1 MFTNSAY
8 GYVGYFLLNSNSG
21 NLPKGNDGT
30 DIYDRN
36 IAATY
41 GDPDEYGTLLSNLEE
56 GDTVISYVSG
66 QGYRAVGTVTQ
77 EWDGDPVEDSDL
89 WIDPYDNGEYHID
102 VQWERVLGEE
112 EAIGWKEG
120 NRALGYP
127 EDTPVNYTLKHV
139 DDPESGRRLVELM
152 RRERQPDP
160 DLFLTPAGSKT
171 DNLER
176 TIENPVP
183 KSVIAEH
190 GSRIDLSQFDSET
203 VPVWGHTEDKG
214 VDDGDVFL
222 FYLDGEYPY
231 SGVVADQ
238 ESNPSLADD
247 IWEPFGDDDWSY
259 IYYMT
264 DVRKLD
270 APVEEVA
277 AVLDNDLDY
286 PYPMGFMNPN
296 PEKLALLRRKF
307 GGVREFVDYLSTG
320 IADQEPTSDWSGIP
334 EQYSRIAE
342 QLESTGQVI
351 FHGPPGTGKT
361 YHANRFA
368 DWWVH
373 EDVGTV
379 QENQQIRFITFHPSF
394 SYEDFIEGLTA
405 KSEDGDITYDLEDGV
420 FKDYIESVSYWPGQE
435 NVDGESYDGEPR
447 YVLII
452 DEINRGNVS
461 NILGETVTLLESDKR
476 ADGDNATSVRL
487 AHSNEEFE
495 IPSNVYLI
503 GTMNTAD
510 RSISLVDA
518 AIRRRFGFV
527 HFPPDYEVLQRS
539 FKLDGQDLDQLAQR
553 DDLDGLQALSILA
566 LEDINETIRG
576 RRDLGKGKQLGH
588 SYLLGADSEQAIV
601 RAWKYELLPL
611 LEEYFFDSFGEIANS
626 VFDAPHT
633 HYILDLDYEEI
644 RTVFGEETD
653 IEEPAALRTVLQE
666 VVGIEP

>member
-1 MFTNSAY
+1 MSE
-8 GYVGYFLLNSNSG
+8 YFLLNTNSTH
-21 NLPKGNDGT
+21 LPDGNDGT
-30 DIYDRN
+30 AIYDRN
-36 IAATY
+36 IAATFGGYDDY
-41 GDPDEYGTLLSNLEE
+41 GILLQEFEE

-66 QGYRAVGTVTQ
+66 QGYRAVGTVVD
-77 EWDGDPVEDSDL
+77 EWDGEAVEDSDQ
-89 WIDPYDNGEYHID
+89 WIEPGDNGEYHID
-102 VQWERVLGEE
+102 VQWQQVLDED
-112 EAIGWKEG
+112 EAIDWKQG

-127 EDTPVNYTLKHV
+127 EDTPVNFTLKHV
-139 DDPESGRRLVELM
+139 EDPDAGRRLAELI
-152 RRERQPDP
+152 RRERSPDP
-160 DLFLTPAGSKT
+160 DLFLTPAGSQT
-171 DNLER
+171 NNLER

-183 KSVIAEH
+183 KTQIEQHDPSV
-190 GSRIDLSQFDSET
+190 DLSQFDGDS

-214 VDDGDVFL
+214 VENGDVFL
-222 FYLDGEYPY
+222 FYLNGEYPY
-231 SGVVADQ
+231 SAVVADQ

-264 DVRKLD
+264 DVRELE

-296 PEKLALLRRKF
+296 VEKLARLRRKF
-307 GGVREFVDYLSTG
+307 GGVQEFVDYLSTG
-320 IADQEPTSDWSGIP
+320 FAGQSPSADWAGVPD
-334 EQYSRIAE
+334 QYPRVAE

-361 YHANRFA
+361 YHAKRFA
-368 DWWVH
+368 EWWVH
-373 EDVGTV
+373 EDAGTV

-405 KSEDGDITYDLEDGV
+405 KSKDGNITYELEEGV
-420 FKDYIESVSYWPGQE
+420 FKDYVETVQYWPGHE
-435 NVDGESYDGEPR
+435 HVDRDSYDGDPR

-476 ADGDNATSVRL
+476 ADGDNPTSVRL

-527 HFPPDYEVLQRS
+527 HFPPDYDVLRDS
-539 FKLDGQDLDQLAQR
+539 FDLEGQDLEQIAQG

-566 LEDINETIRG
+566 LMEINETIRG

-588 SYLLGADSEQAIV
+588 SYLMGADDEQSLV

-611 LEEYFFDSFGEIANS
+611 LEEYFFDSFTDIANS
-626 VFDAPHT
+626 VLDAQHT
-633 HYILDLDYEEI
+633 HYLLDLDYEEI
-644 RTVFGEETD
+644 RTVFGEGTD
-653 IEEPAALRTVLQE
+653 IDEPTALRTVLRE
-666 VVGIEP
+666 VAGIEP